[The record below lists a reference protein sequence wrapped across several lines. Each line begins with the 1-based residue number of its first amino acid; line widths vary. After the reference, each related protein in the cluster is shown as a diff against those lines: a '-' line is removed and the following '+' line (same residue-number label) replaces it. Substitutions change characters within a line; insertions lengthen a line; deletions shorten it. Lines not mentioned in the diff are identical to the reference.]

1 MIHGE
6 AGVGKTPLIRTAL
19 DEWGPNGLNTEK
31 EASKAMRDNTHWVGT
46 WTAAPAPAE
55 GAAFANHTLRMI
67 PRVSIGG
74 SRLRV
79 RISNAYG
86 TRPLAIGAACVGL
99 RSAGP
104 ALVPG
109 SNRRLTFGG
118 DAGATIAAGA
128 LIVSDPVELGFA
140 PLSDLAVS
148 VHLPQDLPASF
159 GITGRYARQTNYISP
174 PGDFAAEEVMP
185 VGRLTDDWYFVCGV
199 DVVAPPETGAI
210 AAVGDSLTDANIST
224 HDGHHSWPSQLARRL
239 VARASGRPMAVMNQ
253 GLGGNRILHDIR
265 GESGLRRF
273 DRDVLAQPGVT
284 HTVIMLGTNDLRN
297 RPGKP
302 EEEVTAPQMIAGLRQ
317 FAVRGQARGI
327 RVIGGTLTAFEN
339 ETFLP
344 GAWNPEARGGPPGG
358 QRLAAQDR
366 RVRRH
371 RRLRPSAARSR
382 PPDPDAAHVRL
393 RRPSSPERPGLPR
406 DGRRDRSVAV
416 RLTAVRAR
424 GRGLSSLYEM
434 KRIRAII
441 PGPLRIRGRR

>member
-1 MIHGE
+1 MAHI
-6 AGVGKTPLIRTAL
+6 P
-19 DEWGPNGLNTEK
+19 
-31 EASKAMRDNTHWVGT
+31 RDTTQWVGT

-55 GAAFANHTLRMI
+55 GAAFSNHTLRMM

-86 TRPLAIGAACVGL
+86 VRPLTIGAACVGL

-104 ALVPG
+104 AVVPG

-118 DAGATIAAGA
+118 DRSATIAAGA
-128 LIVSDPVELGFA
+128 LVVSDPVELAAA

-148 VHLPQDLPASF
+148 VYLPDDLPASF

-199 DVVAPPETGAI
+199 DVVAPDATGAVV
-210 AAVGDSLTDANIST
+210 ALGDSLTDANIST

-239 VARASGRPMAVMNQ
+239 MARPSGPPMAVMNQ

-265 GESGLRRF
+265 GDSGLRRF

-284 HTVIMLGTNDLRN
+284 HVIIMLGTNDLRN
-297 RPGKP
+297 RWRKP
-302 EEEVTAPQMIAGLRQ
+302 EEEVTAAQMIAGLKQ
-317 FAVRGQARGI
+317 FAVRGQAHGI
-327 RVIGGTLTAFEN
+327 SVIAATLTAFEN

-344 GAWNPEARGGPPGG
+344 GAWNPKREAIR
-358 QRLAAQDR
+358 QEVNQWMRKTDAFDALVDFDQA
-366 RVRRH
+366 
-371 RRLRPSAARSR
+371 LR
-382 PPDPDAAHVRL
+382 DPDHPTRML
-393 RRPSSPERPGLPR
+393 PIYDCGDHLHPSDAGY
-406 DGRRDRSVAV
+406 
-416 RLTAVRAR
+416 RAM
-424 GRGLSSLYEM
+424 GDAIELSLFD
-434 KRIRAII
+434 
-441 PGPLRIRGRR
+441 